1 MSLKSLM
8 IGTALAVVSA
18 TTALAETWSIAVTD
32 VEGLER
38 LQAEWGPF
46 KTALEAAT
54 GETFDFFP
62 VSSRTAAAES
72 LRGETVDFVITGPAE
87 YIVINTLTKATPL
100 IGFGRP
106 DYRCAIIVR
115 ADAGIDT
122 MADLKGQKVAFGDI
136 GSTSNMLCPMQLMA
150 DYGVSPVNDIEA
162 VHTARNIAH
171 EALKAGDVAAIG
183 INEGSWISSA
193 RDKDT
198 SVPYGFFKVLARSG
212 DLPNDM
218 LLAGSHVPAEV
229 QAMVRDKIIG
239 NKTEIITAI
248 TTHEENGKYLGM
260 DLVTIEDANYDVVR
274 SMYTTAGYP
283 QFDKFL
289 GE

>member
-8 IGTALAVVSA
+8 ITTALAIVSA
-18 TTALAETWSIAVTD
+18 TPTLAETWSIAVTD

-62 VSSRTAAAES
+62 VSSRMAAAET

-115 ADAGIDT
+115 ADAGINT
-122 MADLKGQKVAFGDI
+122 MSDLKGKKVAFGDI

-150 DYGVSPVNDIEA
+150 DYGVSPVNDIDT
-162 VHTARNIAH
+162 VYTARNIAH
-171 EALKAGDVAAIG
+171 EAL
-183 INEGSWISSA
+183 
-193 RDKDT
+193 
-198 SVPYGFFKVLARSG
+198 
-212 DLPNDM
+212 
-218 LLAGSHVPAEV
+218 
-229 QAMVRDKIIG
+229 
-239 NKTEIITAI
+239 
-248 TTHEENGKYLGM
+248 
-260 DLVTIEDANYDVVR
+260 
-274 SMYTTAGYP
+274 
-283 QFDKFL
+283 
-289 GE
+289 